1 MLQSH
6 CMTTKSFP
14 QPISFLKMLGPSF
27 VILALGLGSGEI
39 ILWPYLTANYGLGII
54 WGALLGLTCQYF
66 INMEIERYALVK
78 GESVFSGLSRLWP
91 WTAYWFI
98 LSTFFGWALP
108 GIAAASA
115 QIFGHLLG
123 INDFRWLAIGILLT
137 IGAILTLNQSIYKTL
152 ERITKTI
159 LLVGIPCLL
168 ILAITIAQST
178 DWLAMFNG
186 LIGQGLGYHW
196 LPQGVSLATF
206 LAAFAYAGAGGNLN
220 LSQSI
225 YIKDKGYGMGLYA
238 QKLGGLFRSSQEETI
253 NLTGTDFKPTATN
266 LARFHQ
272 WWRRISLEHL
282 LVFWLLGFLSMALLM
297 ILSYS
302 TAFGLSGNQ
311 KGLSFI
317 FTESQLIGQ
326 LLQPWVG
333 LVFLALLGL
342 MLAQTQLGVLDST
355 SRIMSE
361 NTALI
366 KLKNNPSAKLNL
378 SKIYY
383 RFLWG
388 QIAFGIA
395 LFLMNFYEPKQLII
409 AGAIVNALAMF
420 IHIALVNLANWRTLP
435 PATQPNWLRK
445 AIMIIIF
452 LLFAG
457 FGFITLRSYL

>member
-1 MLQSH
+1 
-6 CMTTKSFP
+6 MTTKPFP
-14 QPISFLKMLGPSF
+14 QPIPFIKIIGPSF

-39 ILWPYLTANYGLGII
+39 ILWPYLAANYGLGIV

-78 GESVFSGLSRLWP
+78 GESVFSGMARLWP
-91 WTAYWFI
+91 AVPYWFI
-98 LSTFFGWALP
+98 ISTFLGWALP

-123 INDFRWLAIGILLT
+123 IHNFRWLAIGILLAV
-137 IGAILTLNQSIYKTL
+137 GAILTLNQSVYKTL
-152 ERITKTI
+152 EKITKTI

-168 ILAITIAQST
+168 ILVIILTRQT
-178 DWLAMFNG
+178 DWLALFHG
-186 LIGQGLGYHW
+186 LIGQGINYQW
-196 LPQGVSLATF
+196 LPQGVGLATF
-206 LAAFAYAGAGGNLN
+206 LAAFAYSGAGGNLN

-238 QKLGGLFRSSQEETI
+238 QKLGGFFTNNKKQRI
-253 NLTGTDFKPTATN
+253 NLSGTDFPLTATN
-266 LARFHQ
+266 LQRFRH
-272 WWRRISLEHL
+272 WWKRISLEHL
-282 LVFWLLGFLSMALLM
+282 LIFWLLGFLSISLLM
-297 ILSYS
+297 ILSYN

-311 KGLSFI
+311 QGLGFI
-317 FTESQLIGQ
+317 FTEGKLVGQ

-333 LVFLALLGL
+333 VAFLFLLGL
-342 MLAQTQLGVLDST
+342 MLAQTQMGVLDST

-361 NTALI
+361 NAALL
-366 KLKNNPSAKLNL
+366 KLKNSPNQRLNL

-409 AGAIVNALAMF
+409 TGAIINALAMF
-420 IHIALVNLANWRTLP
+420 IHIALVNIGNWKTLP
-435 PATQPNWLRK
+435 AATRPGWLRR
-445 AIMIIIF
+445 IIIFIIF

-457 FGFITLRSYL
+457 FGFITLKTYF